1 MRLRQTVRFAL
12 GFCLFTVLGTAS
24 AAEITLFEGPNFQG
38 RNMTLRGEADNLD
51 RTGFNDLTSSIIVRD
66 GVWEVCVDAYFQG
79 GCTRL
84 RPGEYPQL
92 DRRFD
97 RSISSLRVVEERR
110 AEERDRVPERRGDE
124 GYSRGGRGPQ
134 AILFEGPNFGG
145 RSFPIL
151 GDVVSNFAGTGFNDR
166 ASSIRVEEGYWIFC
180 SDAQFEGDCQ
190 TFGPGDY
197 PTLPWG
203 LDRKIS
209 SGRRIHERYPYNGRP
224 DWNR

>member
-1 MRLRQTVRFAL
+1 MRLRQTVQFAL
-12 GFCLFTVLGTAS
+12 GFCLFAVLGAAG

-79 GCTRL
+79 GCTHL

-97 RSISSLRVVEERR
+97 RSISSLRIVEERR
-110 AEERDRVPERRGDE
+110 SEERDRVPERRGDE

-134 AILFEGPNFGG
+134 AMLFEGPNFGG
-145 RSFPIL
+145 RSFPIR
-151 GDVVSNFAGTGFNDR
+151 GDVVSNFAEAGFNDR
-166 ASSIRVEEGYWIFC
+166 ASSI
-180 SDAQFEGDCQ
+180 
-190 TFGPGDY
+190 
-197 PTLPWG
+197 
-203 LDRKIS
+203 
-209 SGRRIHERYPYNGRP
+209 
-224 DWNR
+224 